1 MSLPVVGK
9 SYRNRKAVLFLL
21 LSLAVVGFTVPSRA
35 GDKGKDEET
44 LTNAGN
50 VLQDMLNHQ
59 SIPQEVISKADCI
72 LILPSVKKFSVGIAG
87 SGGRGPLVCRG
98 GSSFTG
104 KWSAPAM
111 YSVGSVS
118 AGLQLG
124 GTSTD
129 YVLLIMTEKGVN
141 AVLNG
146 NTKLGRDAAA
156 AAGPSGAN
164 SGAVSGN
171 DILTYGRSKG
181 CLLES
186 RWEQPRSIPIVT
198 PTSVYTGNRLH
209 LARSSPAITFSLRPP
224 HKECFPCSTAKKR
237 NLAIRT
243 PRARLAQTIGDEET
257 GRAHSPVARLN
268 YSQGDSRWPMQ
279 KMTRIL
285 WLQFSVNTRQPRTPL
300 RN

>member
-1 MSLPVVGK
+1 MSTSMVGK
-9 SYRNRKAVLFLL
+9 SYRNRKAALFLL
-21 LSLAVVGFTVPSRA
+21 LFSLVVIGFTVPGRA
-35 GDKGKDEET
+35 GDKEKDEDT

-50 VLQDMLNHQ
+50 VLQDMVNNQ
-59 SIPQEVISKADCI
+59 SIPQDVISKADCI
-72 LILPSVKKFSVGIAG
+72 LILPSVKKFSIGMGG

-111 YSVGSVS
+111 YSVGGVS

-146 NTKLGRDAAA
+146 KTKLGRDAAA

-164 SGAVSGN
+164 AGAVSGN

-181 CLLES
+181 LFAGVSLGAAALDPDS
-186 RWEQPRSIPIVT
+186 DANQRLYGKSI
-198 PTSVYTGNRLH
+198 
-209 LARSSPAITFSLRPP
+209 
-224 HKECFPCSTAKKR
+224 
-237 NLAIRT
+237 T
-243 PRARLAQTIGDEET
+243 PREI
-257 GRAHSPVARLN
+257 VAGNNLQPPSA
-268 YSQGDSRWPMQ
+268 SQGMLSLLDS
-279 KMTRIL
+279 KEAKL
-285 WLQFSVNTRQPRTPL
+285 SN
-300 RN
+300 